1 MNIEYLMYLLD
12 EWARWMKRDDHGLGY
27 PKRSLG
33 MSTGGASG
41 SFDEMYE
48 SSELDK
54 IKTIDSVISSLDN
67 QQRDAIYARYLGSKK
82 PMYYEIKL
90 ELAIDNLLTIA
101 GRRLN
106 V

>member
-12 EWARWMKRDDHGLGY
+12 EWARWMKRDDYGLGY

-33 MSTGGASG
+33 MSSGGASG

-54 IKTIDSVISSLDN
+54 IKTVDSVIHSLDN
-67 QQRDAIYARYLGSKK
+67 EQVKAIYARYLGSKK
-82 PMYYEIKL
+82 PMYYELKL
-90 ELAIDNLLTIA
+90 ENAVDNLLTIV
-101 GRRLN
+101 GRRIDS
-106 V
+106 

>member
-33 MSTGGASG
+33 MSSGGASG

>member
-33 MSTGGASG
+33 ISSGGASG

>member
-12 EWARWMKRDDHGLGY
+12 EWARWMKQDDHGLGY

-33 MSTGGASG
+33 ISTGGASG

>member
-1 MNIEYLMYLLD
+1 MNLEYLMYLLD
-12 EWARWMKRDDHGLGY
+12 EWARWMKRDSNNLGY

-33 MSTGGASG
+33 MSSGGASG

-48 SSELDK
+48 DSELDK
-54 IKTIDSVISSLDN
+54 IKTVDSVISSLDS

-106 V
+106 L